1 MDEVVQWFTE
11 NLYSNL
17 FTILTVIASG
27 VISLL
32 ISKHY
37 FKKSNDV
44 NNRENLKISV
54 IHPLIALLNSTPYTV
69 ENYNLL
75 VALEKEYSIKYM
87 PVTER
92 ECLANLRAAYKDV
105 AYYDEDA
112 VNAKILFSYFE
123 RCLSEQGLQWD
134 PKPVEINGEI
144 VDYEP
149 PDGYFELEDDI
160 ARAFGRFDYHFEPT
174 ECQDLLERIFNNH
187 VRKYCS
193 GQKASFF
200 KDMTL
205 TKIIKQ
211 DERTAKNNEMFA
223 KFRQLKTEFL
233 ALPLIKG
240 EIR

>member
-112 VNAKILFSYFE
+112 VNA
-123 RCLSEQGLQWD
+123 
-134 PKPVEINGEI
+134 I
-144 VDYEP
+144 V
-149 PDGYFELEDDI
+149 
-160 ARAFGRFDYHFEPT
+160 
-174 ECQDLLERIFNNH
+174 
-187 VRKYCS
+187 
-193 GQKASFF
+193 
-200 KDMTL
+200 
-205 TKIIKQ
+205 
-211 DERTAKNNEMFA
+211 
-223 KFRQLKTEFL
+223 
-233 ALPLIKG
+233 
-240 EIR
+240 